1 MWLAYRRRLKP
12 TKRQWRRVNKR
23 ANISYRTVGLP
34 RRSLKATKAN
44 KTEKMAFKAAA
55 NAMKAI
61 FSEGDFLSR
70 KKFIKILSTYF
81 IEKENSKGKIG
92 FFLSMV
98 KWRCEEADSHNS
110 AQAPL
115 T

>member
-1 MWLAYRRRLKP
+1 MSLAYTLKIKLLSRNAP
-12 TKRQWRRVNKR
+12 LNPALIK
-23 ANISYRTVGLP
+23 G
-34 RRSLKATKAN
+34 TKAN